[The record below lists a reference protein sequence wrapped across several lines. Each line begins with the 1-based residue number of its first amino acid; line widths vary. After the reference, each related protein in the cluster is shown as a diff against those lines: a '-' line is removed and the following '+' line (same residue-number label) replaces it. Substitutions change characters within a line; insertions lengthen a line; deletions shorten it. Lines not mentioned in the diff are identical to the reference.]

1 VKGYR
6 FYEEFDS
13 SYKKRKRQGTG
24 NVLALDIDPETGRPY
39 GQAQMTWPNGCPG
52 KPGPSVWVMECAAAV
67 LSEPNSPIAGTMV
80 SRDVLSKNYRRITE
94 AQARKIHPAMFAFLD
109 SFAEEKATQ

>member
-24 NVLALDIDPETGRPY
+24 NVLALDLDPETGRAY
-39 GQAQMTWPNGCPG
+39 GQSQMTFPNGCPG
-52 KPGPSVWVMECAAAV
+52 KPGPSIWVMECTAAI
-67 LSEPNSPIAGTMV
+67 LSEPNSPTAGTMV
-80 SRDVLSKNYRRITE
+80 SIDVLRRNYRRVSE
-94 AQARKIHPAMFAFLD
+94 RVARKIHPALFAWLD
-109 SFAEEKATQ
+109 SFTEEATA